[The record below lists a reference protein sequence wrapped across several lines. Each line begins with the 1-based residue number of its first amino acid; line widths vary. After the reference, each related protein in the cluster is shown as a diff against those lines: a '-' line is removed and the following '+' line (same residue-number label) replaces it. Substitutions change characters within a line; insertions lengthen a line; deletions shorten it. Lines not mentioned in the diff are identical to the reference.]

1 MNTGQDPRIASL
13 QLCVGHREPME
24 VVDSAAFVAGF
35 GIEGDRHAVRSGART
50 ARQVLL
56 IDEQTIEG
64 FGLVH
69 GQVRENV
76 TVADVD
82 LHELEAG
89 QRLALGGEVVLE
101 ITGHC
106 APCERMDE
114 IRPGLREE
122 LDGQRGMLA
131 TVITGGLAR
140 VGDVVR
146 AVERSQVV

>member
-1 MNTGQDPRIASL
+1 
-13 QLCVGHREPME
+13 ME
-24 VVDSAAFVAGF
+24 VVDSATFVAGF
-35 GIEGDRHAVRSGART
+35 GIKGDRHAVKSGART

-56 IDEQTIEG
+56 MDEQTLEG
-64 FGLVH
+64 FGLVQ

-76 TVADVD
+76 TIDDVD
-82 LHELEAG
+82 LHDMESG
-89 QRLALGGEVVLE
+89 QRLALGDQVVLE

-114 IRPGLREE
+114 VRPGLREE
-122 LDGQRGMLA
+122 LEGQRGMLA
-131 TVITGGLAR
+131 TVITGGLVS

>member
-1 MNTGQDPRIASL
+1 MTTGQNPRIASL
-13 QLCVGHREPME
+13 QLCVGHREPLE
-24 VVDSAAFVAGF
+24 IVDSATFVAGF

-56 IDEQTIEG
+56 VDEQTLHG
-64 FGLVH
+64 LGLVQ

-82 LHELEAG
+82 LHGLEAG
-89 QRLALGGEVVLE
+89 QRLALGDQVVLE

-106 APCERMDE
+106 APCAEMDE
-114 IRPGLREE
+114 IRPGLRLE

-140 VGDVVR
+140 VGDVVQ

>member
-1 MNTGQDPRIASL
+1 VNRGQNPRIASL
-13 QLCVGHREPME
+13 QLCVGHGEPME

-35 GIEGDRHAVRSGART
+35 GIEGDRHAVRFGART

-56 IDEQTIEG
+56 MDEQTLEG

-82 LHELEAG
+82 LHALVAG
-89 QRLALGGEVVLE
+89 QRLELGDQVVLE

-106 APCERMDE
+106 NPCANMDE
-114 IRPGLREE
+114 IRPGLRGA

-131 TVITGGLAR
+131 TVVTGGLAR
-140 VGDVVR
+140 VGDDVR
-146 AVERSQVV
+146 SMERSS

>member
-1 MNTGQDPRIASL
+1 MK
-13 QLCVGHREPME
+13 

-56 IDEQTIEG
+56 IDEQTLEG
-64 FGLVH
+64 LGLVR

-82 LHELEAG
+82 LHAMEAG
-89 QRLALGGEVVLE
+89 QRLTLGDQVVLE
-101 ITGHC
+101 VTGHC
-106 APCERMDE
+106 APCDRMDE
-114 IRPGLREE
+114 IRPGLRGE

-131 TVITGGLAR
+131 TVVTSGLAS
-140 VGDVVR
+140 VGDVVG
-146 AVERSQVV
+146 AVERSQVG

>member
-1 MNTGQDPRIASL
+1 MQ
-13 QLCVGHREPME
+13 
-24 VVDSAAFVAGF
+24 VVESAAFVAEF
-35 GIEGDRHAVRSGART
+35 GIEGDRHATRSAARA

-56 IDEQTIEG
+56 MDQQTLER

-76 TVADVD
+76 TVADID
-82 LHELEAG
+82 LHALEPG
-89 QRLALGGEVVLE
+89 QRLALGDQVVLE

-114 IRPGLREE
+114 IRLGLRGE

-131 TVITGGLAR
+131 TVVSGGLAS
-140 VGDVVR
+140 VGDLVR
-146 AVERSQVV
+146 AVERSQVG

>member
-1 MNTGQDPRIASL
+1 VNRGQNPRIASL

-35 GIEGDRHAVRSGART
+35 GIEGDRHAVRFGART

-56 IDEQTIEG
+56 MDEQTLEG

-82 LHELEAG
+82 LHGLEAG
-89 QRLALGGEVVLE
+89 QRLALGDRVVLE

-106 APCERMDE
+106 NPCANMDE
-114 IRPGLREE
+114 IRPGLRGA

-131 TVITGGLAR
+131 TVVTGGLAR
-140 VGDVVR
+140 VGDDVR
-146 AVERSQVV
+146 SMERSS

>member
-1 MNTGQDPRIASL
+1 
-13 QLCVGHREPME
+13 ME
-24 VVDSAAFVAGF
+24 IVDSATFVAGF

-56 IDEQTIEG
+56 VDEQTLQG

-82 LHELEAG
+82 LHGLEAG
-89 QRLALGGEVVLE
+89 QRLALGDQVVLE

-106 APCERMDE
+106 APCARMDE
-114 IRPGLREE
+114 IRPGLRRE
-122 LDGQRGMLA
+122 LNGQRGMLA
-131 TVITGGLAR
+131 TVVNGGLAR
-140 VGDVVR
+140 VGDVVQ

>member
-1 MNTGQDPRIASL
+1 
-13 QLCVGHREPME
+13 ME
-24 VVDSAAFVAGF
+24 FVDSATFVAGF

-56 IDEQTIEG
+56 MDEQTLHG
-64 FGLVH
+64 LGLVH

-82 LHELEAG
+82 LHGLEAG
-89 QRLALGGEVVLE
+89 HRLALGDQVVLE

-106 APCERMDE
+106 DPCGRMDE
-114 IRPGLREE
+114 VRPGLRGE
-122 LDGQRGMLA
+122 LNGQRGILA